1 MATAQKKDNNIVTIK
16 DVIFMW
22 SSVNRA
28 VEQKNEDNKPPL
40 SDDPLEFHS
49 YEIKVLITDE
59 KFKSLKKAYKGAR
72 NWTYAKEFEKEE
84 LESKYTDVDF
94 SSLDSDDLVLIK
106 FASTCL
112 TGKQGKRVPSR
123 PIELIGIKGRV
134 QDKDGQPVNQETEF
148 SNGSKGHF
156 QFRVSETKYG
166 LYLYPQLV
174 CLTELI
180 EYTGGTGE
188 PDYDSLGLEELDD
201 VDVKAVAKEAKKE
214 AVAKAAMDAV
224 EAEAEEKEDDTLF

>member
-1 MATAQKKDNNIVTIK
+1 MATAEKKDNGIVTIK

-22 SSVNRA
+22 SSVNRP

-49 YEIKVLITDE
+49 YEIKILVTEE
-59 KFKSLKKAYKGAR
+59 KFKELKKAYKGAR
-72 NWTYAKEFEKEE
+72 NWTYAKEFEKAE
-84 LESKYTDVDF
+84 LEEKYDQVDF

-112 TGKQGKRVPSR
+112 SGKAGKRVPSR

-134 QDKDGQPVNQETEF
+134 QDANGNPVTQETEF
-148 SNGSKGHF
+148 SNGTRGHF
-156 QFRVSETKYG
+156 QFRISDTKYG

-174 CLTELI
+174 CITDLI

-188 PDYDSLGLEELDD
+188 ADYDSLGLEELDE
-201 VDVKAVAKEAKKE
+201 VDIKAE
-214 AVAKAAMDAV
+214 AKAAKKKVAAEAAAQAV
-224 EAEAEEKEDDTLF
+224 EDEEEDEDDMF

>member
-1 MATAQKKDNNIVTIK
+1 MSEVKAEEKKNSIVTVK

-40 SDDPLEFHS
+40 SDSPLEFHS

-59 KFKSLKKAYKGAR
+59 KFKKLKKEYKGAR

-84 LESKYTDVDF
+84 LEGKYKDIDF

-112 TGKQGKRVPSR
+112 KGPEGDRTPSR

-134 QDKDGQPVNQETEF
+134 QDINGQPVTQETEF

-166 LYLYPQLV
+166 LYLYPALV
-174 CLTELI
+174 CLTDFI
-180 EYTGGTGE
+180 EYTGGTST
-188 PDYDSLGLEELDD
+188 PDYDSLELEELDD
-201 VDVKAVAKEAKKE
+201 VDVKTEAKK
-214 AVAKAAMDAV
+214 AKKVAAV
-224 EAEAEEKEDDTLF
+224 EAAEAAVDSEEDEPIF

>member
-1 MATAQKKDNNIVTIK
+1 MATAEKKDNGIVTIK

-22 SSVNRA
+22 SSVNRP

-49 YEIKVLITDE
+49 YEIKILITEE
-59 KFKSLKKAYKGAR
+59 KFKELKKAFKGAR
-72 NWTYAKEFEKEE
+72 NWTYAKEFEKSE
-84 LESKYTDVDF
+84 LEEKYENVDF

-112 TGKQGKRVPSR
+112 SGKAGKRVPSR

-134 QDKDGQPVNQETEF
+134 QDANGNPVNQETEF

-156 QFRVSETKYG
+156 QFRVSETKFG

-174 CLTELI
+174 CITDLI

-188 PDYDSLGLEELDD
+188 ADYDSLGLEELDE
-201 VDVKAVAKEAKKE
+201 VDVKAEAKEAKKKVAAE
-214 AVAKAAMDAV
+214 AAVKAV
-224 EAEAEEKEDDTLF
+224 EDEEEDEDDMF

>member
-1 MATAQKKDNNIVTIK
+1 MATAEKKDNGIVTVK

-22 SSVNRA
+22 SSVNRP

-49 YEIKVLITDE
+49 YEIKILVTED
-59 KFKSLKKAYKGAR
+59 KFKELKKAYKGAR
-72 NWTYAKEFEKEE
+72 NWTYAKEFEKSE
-84 LESKYTDVDF
+84 LEEKYDQVDF

-112 TGKQGKRVPSR
+112 TGKAGKRVPSR

-134 QDKDGQPVNQETEF
+134 QDVNGNPVSQETEF
-148 SNGSKGHF
+148 SNGTRGHF
-156 QFRVSETKYG
+156 QFRISDTKYG

-174 CLTELI
+174 CITELI

-188 PDYDSLGLEELDD
+188 ADYDSLGLEELDE
-201 VDVKAVAKEAKKE
+201 VDVKAEAKEAKKKAAAEAAAE
-214 AVAKAAMDAV
+214 AV
-224 EAEAEEKEDDTLF
+224 ENEEEDEDDMF

>member
-1 MATAQKKDNNIVTIK
+1 MATAEKKDNNIVTIK
-16 DVIFMW
+16 DVTFMW

-28 VEQKNEDNKPPL
+28 VEQKNEEGRQPL

-49 YEIKVLITDE
+49 YEIKILITDD
-59 KFKSLKKAYKGAR
+59 KFKALKKAYKGAR
-72 NWTYAKEFEKEE
+72 NWTYAKEHEKEE
-84 LESKYTDVDF
+84 LESKYPDIDF
-94 SSLDSDDLVLIK
+94 SSLDSDDLVLVK

-112 TGKQGKRVPSR
+112 TGKKGNRVPSR
-123 PIELIGIKGRV
+123 PIELIGVKGRV
-134 QDKDGQPVNQETEF
+134 QDRNGQSVTQETEF

-201 VDVKAVAKEAKKE
+201 VDVKAEAKETKK
-214 AVAKAAMDAV
+214 KAAAEAAAQAV
-224 EAEAEEKEDDTLF
+224 EDEEDEEDDTMF